1 MYIIAIKMLMGDK
14 AKYFG
19 LVFGIMFATLLM
31 SQQVSIFL
39 GILNRT
45 SNQITDISEID
56 IWVIAPEVK
65 YFDEM
70 SPIPTFGLYKVRGV
84 SGVEWAVPLFKGMAT
99 IKTEGKL
106 QQVFLIGVDDYSL
119 VGKPPKMLHGNWQAL
134 KKNNAIIM
142 DKAGWEYI
150 WPDKPVKLG
159 TEIELNESRAQ
170 IEGICE
176 ASPPFMTFPV
186 VFTRFSNVSQY
197 VPLGRK
203 HTTFIIVKAKK
214 DIPLKELCKRIEKET
229 GLQALTTE
237 EFRSRSITHY
247 LKKTGIPINFGITV
261 ALGFLIGTIITA
273 QTLYIFIIENI
284 KQFGVLKAIGITNKQ
299 ILLMVLV
306 QTAMVGVIGFS
317 LGVGLAT
324 LFFESTSNLNAMRGF
339 VLNPYVVLGTAI
351 TITTILL
358 LSAFISIRKVLS
370 IDPAT
375 VFRGG

>member
-45 SNQITDISEID
+45 SNQITDISESD
-56 IWVIAPEVK
+56 IWVTAPEVK

-84 SGVEWAVPLFKGMAT
+84 GGVEWAVPLFKEMAT

-119 VGKPPKMLHGNWQAL
+119 VGKPPKMLHGNWQDL

-159 TEIELNESRAQ
+159 TEIELNENRAQ
-170 IEGICE
+170 IAGICE

-203 HTTFIIVKAKK
+203 QTTFIIVKAKK
-214 DIPLKELCKRIEKET
+214 NIHLKELCRKIEKET

-299 ILLMVLV
+299 ILFMVLV
-306 QTAMVGVIGFS
+306 QTAMVGIIGFS
-317 LGVGLAT
+317 LGVGLAA

-339 VLNPYVVLGTAI
+339 FLNPYVVLGTAI

-370 IDPAT
+370 VDPAT
-375 VFRGG
+375 VFRG

>member
-1 MYIIAIKMLMGDK
+1 MG
-14 AKYFG
+14 
-19 LVFGIMFATLLM
+19 
-31 SQQVSIFL
+31 
-39 GILNRT
+39 
-45 SNQITDISEID
+45 
-56 IWVIAPEVK
+56 
-65 YFDEM
+65 
-70 SPIPTFGLYKVRGV
+70 
-84 SGVEWAVPLFKGMAT
+84 T
-99 IKTEGKL
+99 IKTDGKL
-106 QQVFLIGVDDYSL
+106 QQVVLIGVDDYSL
-119 VGKPPKMLHGNWQAL
+119 VGKPPKMLEGNWQDL
-134 KKNNAIIM
+134 KKNNSIIM

-150 WPDKPVKLG
+150 WPNKPVKLG

-186 VFTRFSNVSQY
+186 IFTKFSNVSQY

-203 HTTFIIVKAKK
+203 YTSFIVVKARK
-214 DIPLKELCKRIEKET
+214 DVSLKELCRKIEKET

-237 EFRSRSITHY
+237 EFRSRSINHY
-247 LKKTGIPINFGITV
+247 LKRTGIPINFGITV

-284 KQFGVLKAIGITNKQ
+284 KQFGVLKAIGITNRQ
-299 ILLMVLV
+299 IFLMVLV
-306 QTAMVGVIGFS
+306 QTAMVGIIGFS
-317 LGVGLAT
+317 LGVGLAA

-339 VLNPYVVLGTAI
+339 FLNPYVVLGTAI

-370 IDPAT
+370 VDPAT